1 MMQTES
7 QMSGLPDAAL
17 AEVLKN
23 LEAAGKAGTPEYI
36 IAAGELQTRNDIR
49 KKYQAAQ
56 TPERP
61 PVLQEL
67 LAPITQAPMQQMAPE
82 MMPAMMDQGVAGLP
96 AQNMENID
104 GYADGGIVAFQG
116 GGQSSL
122 PFDFDTRNPVG
133 APLQSTRVP
142 GPGPTLAS
150 AFSGRAM
157 PTSGSMPGFFGRL
170 GALALG
176 PLMAMESITGPT
188 SDEITRLKEFDRAK
202 EILKQNGFTDKD
214 IAALKTPD
222 VYRMAKGYGYQPIS
236 AQTAPAAPTPVPVP
250 APAAPAAPGVTPPAA
265 PQAPSGITVA
275 PPMSMA
281 DAMEQAKRE
290 TGGILGPVP
299 LVPDITSAVQERVR
313 GMTAAGYD
321 PEMFKKMRADIEKER
336 EESKGDK
343 REAVNLRLLEAGL
356 GILGGESPY
365 AFVNIGKGAT
375 PALKGLQDDIKD
387 LKKVERDRNKA
398 VRDLQV
404 AENQVAAG
412 IGGASMDDVR
422 DARSRLDRFNQMDA
436 SIRTS
441 MANSIFTAE
450 NAKYLKGLELKA
462 TETYRDVSL
471 QQQRINNIQEV
482 AKDIM
487 ARQFQTVQPG
497 TPEYEDKF
505 KKLTAML
512 LKQYQSG
519 GASATEGSAQP
530 NIVSKHDEKGNRI
543 K

>member
-1 MMQTES
+1 MSILRPRMMQTES

-56 TPERP
+56 TRERP

-67 LAPITQAPMQQMAPE
+67 LAPITQAPMQRMAPE
-82 MMPAMMDQGVAGLP
+82 MMPAMMEQGVAGLP
-96 AQNMENID
+96 AQNMENMD
-104 GYADGGIVAFQG
+104 GYAGGGIVAFDDGGEVQRFQNQG
-116 GGQSSL
+116 MVTNPYRRYTGMPDPSANLLQFTPQEIEEQKLLKEMGL
-122 PFDFDTRNPVG
+122 LEKLKYLYRTRNPFG
-133 APLQSTRVP
+133 LYDPTKARTLQQIASDEKVTASSTP
-142 GPGPTLAS
+142 TDLPTLAGMAS
-150 AFSGRAM
+150 SIG
-157 PTSGSMPGFFGRL
+157 PGVGPGIVTTS
-170 GALALG
+170 
-176 PLMAMESITGPT
+176 
-188 SDEITRLKEFDRAK
+188 
-202 EILKQNGFTDKD
+202 
-214 IAALKTPD
+214 
-222 VYRMAKGYGYQPIS
+222 
-236 AQTAPAAPTPVPVP
+236 
-250 APAAPAAPGVTPPAA
+250 PAAPGATPP
-265 PQAPSGITVA
+265 PPPPAPSGITVA

-441 MANSIFTAE
+441 MANTIFTAD

-487 ARQFQTVQPG
+487 ARQYQTIEPG
-497 TPEYEDKF
+497 TPAYEDMFNKV
-505 KKLTAML
+505 TAML
-512 LKQYQSG
+512 LRQYQSG
-519 GASATEGSAQP
+519 GAKDAASSTMPSQ
-530 NIVSKHDEKGNRI
+530 DEILAEI
-543 K
+543 KRRKLLK